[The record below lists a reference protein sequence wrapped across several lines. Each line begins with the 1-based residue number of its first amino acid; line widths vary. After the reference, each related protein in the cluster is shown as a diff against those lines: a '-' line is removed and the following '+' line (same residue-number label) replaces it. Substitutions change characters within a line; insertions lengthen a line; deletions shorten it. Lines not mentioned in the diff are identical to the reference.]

1 MSSRAN
7 CQMFFFIQSS
17 RDITFCF
24 RVTWHK
30 YFLRVRVVYIY
41 ILYWIVNKRVESRK
55 NRCLC
60 VFSETSAA
68 GSGFWEKHALL
79 SAHCAEHFVCEVAS
93 RVGNTSK
100 ATRDLQRSVVAEWG
114 LSSTLLSSA
123 VNLVFAATLAYGRKP
138 RVMTERALLQEV
150 PEMGAPCL
158 LDC

>member
-1 MSSRAN
+1 MSNVKIFPSLPFRTPMHININTSACRPSTNHNGDRWPITSRAN

-17 RDITFCF
+17 RDINFCF

-41 ILYWIVNKRVESRK
+41 ILYWIVNRRVESRK

-79 SAHCAEHFVCEVAS
+79 SAHYAEHFVCEVVS

-100 ATRDLQRSVVAEWG
+100 ATRDLNVPFSRNEAFQAHCW
-114 LSSTLLSSA
+114 
-123 VNLVFAATLAYGRKP
+123 
-138 RVMTERALLQEV
+138 ALL
-150 PEMGAPCL
+150 
-158 LDC
+158 